1 MIEAPK
7 ATNLSTIM
15 RNRRELRKR
24 GVTPAALLVLESIAR
39 AAPEGMA
46 RVSVA
51 AVGRMVGIGRASA
64 LAHVRRLEALGLVVR
79 MGPAMMV
86 CARSVLRVAADA
98 VKGRAQHL
106 KRLYDKKKAQAT
118 ARMAA
123 LYQSGSSDAGR
134 DRPAS
139 FGDPVS
145 PDRAAARAELQRLYV
160 PVHLRQAKGAGG

>member
-1 MIEAPK
+1 MNKTPK
-7 ATNLSTIM
+7 PTNLSVIM
-15 RNRRELRKR
+15 RNRRELRQR

-46 RVSVA
+46 RLSVA
-51 AVGRMVGIGRASA
+51 AVGRMVGIGRASS

-106 KRLYDKKKAQAT
+106 TRLYRKKKAQAA

-123 LYQSGSSDAGR
+123 LYQVPPPDAGR
-134 DRPAS
+134 KAPAS
-139 FGDPVS
+139 FGDAGS
-145 PDRAAARAELQRLYV
+145 PDPARARAELQRLYV
-160 PVHLRQAKGAGG
+160 PVHLRQAKSAGA

>member
-1 MIEAPK
+1 MKNAPK
-7 ATNLSTIM
+7 ISNLSVIM

-64 LAHVRRLEALGLVVR
+64 LAHVRRLEARGLVVR

-98 VKGRAQHL
+98 VNARAQHL
-106 KRLYDKKKAQAT
+106 KRLFLKKKAQAA

-123 LYQSGSSDAGR
+123 LYQVPAPDASCKA
-134 DRPAS
+134 PAS
-139 FGDPVS
+139 FFDAGS
-145 PDRAAARAELQRLYV
+145 PDRATARAELQRLYV
-160 PVHLRQAKGAGG
+160 PVHLRQAKGARG